1 MSMRSDDLPDPE
13 GPVSPTFRRAHIS
26 DIPCRMSTGRHCRR
40 AQGQGADA
48 AILNAGVSGDTTAG
62 GLARIG
68 WTLTDEVDALIVAL
82 GGNDALR
89 GLDPAEARANLDAIL
104 GEAGARD
111 LPVLLVGIGA
121 PGNFGPDYRAAFE
134 AIYRDLAATHDTL
147 LVRDFLA
154 PIVAQADRAAAR
166 AAYMQA
172 DGLHPNADGVALIVA
187 EMGPA
192 VLALIDRTAAA
203 HGSD

>member
-1 MSMRSDDLPDPE
+1 VATTR
-13 GPVSPTFRRAHIS
+13 
-26 DIPCRMSTGRHCRR
+26 C
-40 AQGQGADA
+40 
-48 AILNAGVSGDTTAG
+48 AGSS
-62 GLARIG
+62 
-68 WTLTDEVDALIVAL
+68 
-82 GGNDALR
+82 
-89 GLDPAEARANLDAIL
+89 
-104 GEAGARD
+104 
-111 LPVLLVGIGA
+111 A